1 MSTAHATSVYR
12 MTQFAVPAAARQE
25 FLARAREAA
34 ILLAAQPGL
43 LRNTLLEQPQ
53 PDGTSRI
60 VTLAEWRD
68 DAAMEAATVEVR
80 KQQEA
85 QGFNPQD
92 LRARLNIQAETSQYR
107 ALAL

>member
-1 MSTAHATSVYR
+1 MSTAHASSVYR
-12 MTQFAVPAAARQE
+12 MTQFLVPAAARAE
-25 FLARAREAA
+25 FLARAAEAA
-34 ILLAAQPGL
+34 HLLAAQPGL
-43 LRNTLLEQPQ
+43 VRNTLLEQPQ
-53 PDGTSRI
+53 PDGSSRI

-68 DAAMEAATVEVR
+68 DAAMEAAAVEVK